1 MAPKAASSGIAV
13 SECVKHTVQTIKLL
27 DERGLS
33 FSFCFNKTD
42 TMVIAFFTLLYLSLD
57 VHPDSKMMKALGRV
71 TSVVLEML
79 IRHNITGILP
89 LQQAASQL
97 VPLRSTTT
105 RISSQPPSPATI
117 TKATQPRGSV
127 SQLSPK
133 STKQRGAGN
142 GTDTKSSTQQSRP
155 RRVTMSNDNGTLP
168 RVEPATRGSLDLGIF
183 ENPVVESPENSS
195 GSIVPKTIR
204 SASART
210 ARPGLDY
217 LSFDQNPTNAPTGVS
232 PSVASS
238 TLQPQDLTASHQMFM
253 GNDMPTKPRQRAD
266 VSVSE
271 WEAILGAMDGG
282 QIYHAIY
289 GGGPSVSPGDVPS
302 SASNTAPSWSPD
314 GWDLSG
320 FQINGDMAAGPQSAD
335 DFANTD
341 MFAGITTDDFHMHAH
356 SHGLEGGAVGTSMDT
371 ETNVS
376 WSYTDPWD
384 AQATA
389 SGH

>member
-27 DERGLS
+27 DERSLS

-71 TSVVLEML
+71 TSEVLEML

-97 VPLRSTTT
+97 VPLRSMTA
-105 RISSQPPSPATI
+105 RASSRPPSPATI
-117 TKATQPRGSV
+117 PKTTQPRAGA

-133 STKQRGAGN
+133 SIKQRTANGAK
-142 GTDTKSSTQQSRP
+142 TMAQQNRQ
-155 RRVTMSNDNGTLP
+155 RRVTMSNDNDAQHK
-168 RVEPATRGSLDLGIF
+168 VEPAMRNSLDLGSF
-183 ENPVVESPENSS
+183 ENPLVESPEHTT
-195 GSIVPKTIR
+195 GAVVPKTVR

-217 LSFDQNPTNAPTGVS
+217 LSFEATSMDVVPN
-232 PSVASS
+232 
-238 TLQPQDLTASHQMFM
+238 TAGS
-253 GNDMPTKPRQRAD
+253 DAMPTHNAAPNQQAFLGTDLQAKPKQRAD

-282 QIYHAIY
+282 SIYHAIY
-289 GGGPSVSPGDVPS
+289 GGGPSLSPGDMPS
-302 SASNTAPSWSPD
+302 SNSNTGPAWSPD

-320 FQINGDMAAGPQSAD
+320 FQINNDMTAGQTAD

-341 MFAGITTDDFHMHAH
+341 MFAGITTDDFHMHAT
-356 SHGLEGGAVGTSMDT
+356 SHGLDDPSSTRMDT
-371 ETNVS
+371 DTSAS
-376 WSYTDPWD
+376 WSYTDPWN
-384 AQATA
+384 APPSAG
-389 SGH
+389 GH